1 MEKLVSKIRRWA
13 ESLKAAREA
22 QRRAEIE
29 ARISLREKGGRIYLL
44 CGGTAFACVENGNN
58 AMDIVKAISDAR
70 RAAAM
75 YENGEEQ
82 GRDYEEE

>member
-1 MEKLVSKIRRWA
+1 MENIVTKIRRWA
-13 ESLKAAREA
+13 DSHKAAREA

-58 AMDIVKAISDAR
+58 ALDIVKAIAQAR
-70 RAAAM
+70 SAAAM
-75 YENGEEQ
+75 YEEGIKER
-82 GRDYEEE
+82 RDEAK

>member
-1 MEKLVSKIRRWA
+1 MENIVSKIRRWA

-44 CGGTAFACVENGNN
+44 CGGTAFALIENGHN
-58 AMDIVKAISDAR
+58 AQDIVKAIRDAR
-70 RAAAM
+70 RAAEM
-75 YENGEEQ
+75 YEDGKEQ
-82 GRDYEEE
+82 GGSYEAQ